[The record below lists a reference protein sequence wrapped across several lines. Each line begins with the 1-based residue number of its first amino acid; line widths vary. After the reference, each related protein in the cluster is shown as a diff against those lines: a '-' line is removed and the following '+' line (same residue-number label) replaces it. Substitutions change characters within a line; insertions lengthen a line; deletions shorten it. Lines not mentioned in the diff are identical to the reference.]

1 MRITLYTGTQCTLC
15 DNAVALI
22 DELNL
27 DVEVEKINVRE
38 SVDLY
43 HLYGA
48 RIPVVKRIDT
58 NLNTLGED
66 LGWPFT
72 LEQLRAYLA

>member
-1 MRITLYTGTQCTLC
+1 MMITLYTGPNCSLC
-15 DNAVALI
+15 NNAIALI
-22 DELNL
+22 NELNM
-27 DVEVEKINVRE
+27 DIEVTHINVRE

-48 RIPVVKRIDT
+48 RIPVIKRNDKPVHT
-58 NLNTLGED
+58 MSED

>member
-1 MRITLYTGTQCTLC
+1 MDI
-15 DNAVALI
+15 
-22 DELNL
+22 
-27 DVEVEKINVRE
+27 EVKQINVRE

-48 RIPVVKRIDT
+48 RIPVIKRNDKPVHT
-58 NLNTLGED
+58 MSED